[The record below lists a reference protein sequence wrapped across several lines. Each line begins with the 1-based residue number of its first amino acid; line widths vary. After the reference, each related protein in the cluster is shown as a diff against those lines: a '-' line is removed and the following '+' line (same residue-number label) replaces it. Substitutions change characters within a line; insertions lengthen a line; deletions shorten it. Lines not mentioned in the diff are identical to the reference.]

1 MLLFKEEVKMGIL
14 MKKKD
19 LESTLRRLEADLE
32 DLEET
37 MSFNL
42 SYTSAHIGGAQFRK
56 DEETLEELRQEIDR
70 IRTLLKECETSA
82 AGTVPQVMTEVVEH
96 AGDDGIVYYVERFER
111 TISTTDIDFQVENTL
126 GCEACSQHARNLAC
140 PPFSPPF
147 LRHTNGKNRA
157 KVIGYRVSL
166 DQFPQQA
173 VEERYHAAFGEVRGL
188 LVNELL
194 EDRRHGRVVAG
205 AGACLACK
213 ECAAVHGESEC
224 RNPAMMIY
232 SLESMGVNI
241 VALSEKALDLRLEWS
256 GGSRTA
262 EYVIAIGAVFND

>member
-1 MLLFKEEVKMGIL
+1 MGVL

-19 LESTLRRLEADLE
+19 LESALRRLEADLE

-42 SYTSAHIGGAQFRK
+42 SYTSAHIGGAQVRK
-56 DEETLEELRQEIDR
+56 DEEALGELRQEIAR
-70 IRTLLKECETSA
+70 IQTLLRECETTD
-82 AGTVPQVMTEVVEH
+82 AGTVPQVLTEVVEH
-96 AGDDGIVYYVERFER
+96 VGDDGIVYYVERFER
-111 TISTTDIDFQVENTL
+111 TIFTSDIDFQTENKL
-126 GCEACSQHARNLAC
+126 ACEACSQHARNLAC

-147 LRHTNGKNRA
+147 LRHTGGKTRA

-166 DQFPQQA
+166 DQFPQHA
-173 VEERYHAAFGEVRGL
+173 VEERYHAAFREVRGL

-213 ECAAVHGESEC
+213 ECAVVEGEREC

-256 GGSRTA
+256 GGSCTA
-262 EYVIAIGAVFND
+262 EHVIAIGAVFND